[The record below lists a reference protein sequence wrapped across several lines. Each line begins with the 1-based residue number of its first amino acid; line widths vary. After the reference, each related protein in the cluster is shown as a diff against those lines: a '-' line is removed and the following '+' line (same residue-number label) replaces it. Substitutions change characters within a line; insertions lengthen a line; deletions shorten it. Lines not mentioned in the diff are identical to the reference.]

1 MFVNIFSRKPRLVFG
16 YNTETNYKKNI
27 SNASDSDEARWNF
40 AFWLQNE
47 EIVIGDNYEEEDF
60 KELILRDRWV
70 KASKWYYCNICLC
83 TENHEHPI
91 LLIGELE
98 YERLLLLC
106 WIIFRKVNLSS
117 HHHFV

>member
-1 MFVNIFSRKPRLVFG
+1 MFINIFSRKPRLVFG

-60 KELILRDRWV
+60 
-70 KASKWYYCNICLC
+70 
-83 TENHEHPI
+83 
-91 LLIGELE
+91 
-98 YERLLLLC
+98 
-106 WIIFRKVNLSS
+106 
-117 HHHFV
+117 